1 MEARMA
7 YTIYTRGV
15 VSKFPEKGDF
25 ELGFWCYYLRTIN
38 HTELKCEVISSK
50 TTTPRMQLKAVIEA
64 LKACKDIGP
73 QNTVKV
79 YTTDQQYFDNC
90 FNDKASRRK
99 NKDLWEE
106 IDNLQIDKQLMMFPA
121 DKDNSI
127 EESRGMRIL
136 RVPLKILKNMIP
148 LGKSLNLN
156 LIWKN
161 ILVYAWC

>member
-1 MEARMA
+1 MEANMA
-7 YTIYTRGV
+7 YTIYTIGV
-15 VSKFPEKGDF
+15 VSNFLEKGDVK
-25 ELGFWCYYLRTIN
+25 LGFWCYYLRTIN
-38 HTELKCEVISSK
+38 HTELKCEVVDSK

-64 LKACKDIGP
+64 LKACKNIGP

-79 YTTDQQYFDNC
+79 LYTTDQQYFDNC
-90 FNDKASRRK
+90 FNDKANRRK

-136 RVPLKILKNMIP
+136 KSALKDTQEYDSNWQGAKSQPNM
-148 LGKSLNLN
+148 GKYFG
-156 LIWKN
+156 
-161 ILVYAWC
+161 V

>member
-1 MEARMA
+1 MEANMA

-15 VSKFPEKGDF
+15 VSNFPEKGDVK
-25 ELGFWCYYLRTIN
+25 LGFWCYYLRTIN
-38 HTELKCEVISSK
+38 HTELKCEVVDSK

-64 LKACKDIGP
+64 LKACKNIGP

-90 FNDKASRRK
+90 FNDKANRRK

-136 RVPLKILKNMIP
+136 KSALKDTQEYDSNWQGAKSQPNMEKYF
-148 LGKSLNLN
+148 G
-156 LIWKN
+156 
-161 ILVYAWC
+161 V